1 MTWYAAAFLFSLLPG
16 SWNVF
21 MILAY
26 VAGSSF
32 MYGYLYTLTRSRFA
46 ALTSG
51 LMFGLSGFM
60 LAHLGHAVIVH
71 AACWIPLII
80 WALEELR
87 QQLAARWLLI
97 GVAAVT
103 LCFLGGHSQIFFYGL
118 MLGGA
123 YAVVVGWSA
132 PAGRWRYYLAALVMG
147 LLGMGVAAIP

>member
-51 LMFGLSGFM
+51 MMFGLSGFM

-80 WALEELR
+80 WALEKLR
-87 QQLAARWLLI
+87 QQLTARWLLI

-103 LCFLGGHSQIFFYGL
+103 LCFLGGHSPIFFSGFIL
-118 MLGGA
+118 
-123 YAVVVGWSA
+123 VVTS
-132 PAGRWRYYLAALVMG
+132 
-147 LLGMGVAAIP
+147 